1 MSIVWTSSGA
11 IPAPEELHNTRTA
24 TYGMSGS
31 SASVS
36 LKCDEADAAEIVED
50 MVGNAVVWPYEG
62 PVLLYCSSATI
73 STMGEAGTQDGQG
86 LVYQQAQIDAT
97 FSALTSDGAENPTY
111 FDERLE
117 PTCEMLVL
125 PPDNFYWSSGSAD
138 ALLPEEAPSK
148 LRVGF
153 DYYLTVF
160 NQVSIPAHV
169 LTHPGT
175 VNASTVTSGSL
186 GLTFAAQT
194 LLYNPPLVSRSV
206 SLGGSNRYTISYRLS
221 YRADTWNK
229 YWRTSTGAFAV
240 IKDSGGSTVLVY
252 PTADFSGI
260 VP

>member
-1 MSIVWTSSGA
+1 MPITWTSSG
-11 IPAPEELHNTRTA
+11 PEPVEIHNTRQA

-36 LKCDEADAAEIVED
+36 LLCDEDDAAAIVED
-50 MVGNAVVWPYEG
+50 MVGNSTPWPYAG
-62 PVLLYCSSATI
+62 PVPLYASTATI
-73 STMGEAGTQDGQG
+73 VTLGEAGTNNGSG
-86 LVYQQAQIDAT
+86 LAYDQAQINVSYA
-97 FSALTSDGAENPTY
+97 ALTPDDDQNPSVFY
-111 FDERLE
+111 DEQLQ
-117 PTCEMLVL
+117 PTCEMLLL
-125 PPDNFYWSSGSAD
+125 PPDGFYWSSGSAD
-138 ALLPEEAPSK
+138 PLLPEEAPSK

-153 DYYLTVF
+153 DYNLTVF
-160 NQVSIPAHV
+160 NQVTIPAHV
-169 LTHPGT
+169 LTHPGK
-175 VNASTVTSGSL
+175 VNASSVTSGSL

-240 IKDSGGSTVLVY
+240 IKDSTGTTVLVY